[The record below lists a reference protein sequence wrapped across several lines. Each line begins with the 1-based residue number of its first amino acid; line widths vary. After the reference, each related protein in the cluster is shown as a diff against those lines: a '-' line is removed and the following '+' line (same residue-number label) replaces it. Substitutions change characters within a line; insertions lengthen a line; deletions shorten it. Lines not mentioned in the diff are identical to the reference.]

1 MTTEH
6 LSKTRLRCWKGSIQ
20 KQGNDMTKSGRRIID
35 AAREAVAIARGEKKP
50 ARLHIP
56 PEIDVRG
63 IRLKLTLSQDDFAA
77 EFGFTTNQIKDWE
90 QGRSRPLGGVRAYL
104 MIIQKDPKTVLKIL
118 RGSGK
123 TPGKKAA

>member
-1 MTTEH
+1 
-6 LSKTRLRCWKGSIQ
+6 
-20 KQGNDMTKSGRRIID
+20 MTKSGRRLID

-63 IRLKLTLSQDDFAA
+63 IRLKLELSQDDFAA

-104 MIIQKDPKTVLKIL
+104 MIIQRDPKTVLKIL
-118 RGSGK
+118 RDTVRVS
-123 TPGKKAA
+123 GKKAA

>member
-1 MTTEH
+1 
-6 LSKTRLRCWKGSIQ
+6 
-20 KQGNDMTKSGRRIID
+20 MTKSGKRLLE

-50 ARLHIP
+50 AHLHIP

-63 IRLKLTLSQDDFAA
+63 IRLKLELSQDDFAA

-104 MIIQKDPKTVLKIL
+104 MIIQRDPETVSKIL
-118 RGSGK
+118 RESSKAIGK
-123 TPGKKAA
+123 RAA